1 METKQA
7 VQVLKQ
13 VIDQS
18 IQNGVFKNAESVSVV
33 LQAFQVV
40 LNELGIDGSHKNG

>member
-13 VIDQS
+13 VIDQA
-18 IQNGVFKNAESVSVV
+18 IQSGVFKNAESVIAAANA
-33 LQAFQVV
+33 LQVV
-40 LNELGIDGSHKNG
+40 IQELELTNQDKQ

>member
-18 IQNGVFKNAESVSVV
+18 IQSGVFKNAESVSVV

-40 LNELGIDGSHKNG
+40 LKDLGIDGSQKS

>member
-18 IQNGVFKNAESVSVV
+18 IQSGVFKNAESVSVV
-33 LQAFQVV
+33 LQAFQV
-40 LNELGIDGSHKNG
+40 LLKDLGIDGSQKS